1 MLSRPGRGRDLF
13 PVRIRTI
20 KPEFWESETLG
31 RVSREA
37 RLLFVGLFSCCD
49 DSGRT
54 RASSRLLA
62 SRLFPYD
69 EDAAKLLPRW
79 LGELEAEGCVRLY
92 QAEGEQFLDIPKWL
106 AHQKIDKPSPS
117 KFPEFREDSRGFE
130 KNSLGTGNREQG
142 EEQGTGNREELPLVP
157 ADPIPKKTLRMQAA
171 RPVLHLLNERSGRSF
186 RETEANLLTIAA
198 RMEEP
203 GVDFDGVM
211 AMVRRQC
218 LLWVQDPKMSE
229 FLRPETLFGKTKF
242 ESYYANRN
250 QPVPPSGSGGFR
262 DGGNS
267 AADIRRSLVAGA
279 ADTHRDSLITA
290 AKERAM
296 AESDELPI

>member
-1 MLSRPGRGRDLF
+1 M
-13 PVRIRTI
+13 RIRTI

-37 RLLFVGLFSCCD
+37 RLLLVGLFSSCD

-69 EDAAKLLPRW
+69 DDAARLLPKW
-79 LGELEAEGCVRLY
+79 LAELEAEGCVRLY

-106 AHQKIDKPSPS
+106 NHQKIDKPSPS
-117 KFPEFREDSRGFE
+117 KFPEFREDSRGFA

-142 EEQGTGNREELPLVP
+142 EEQGTGNREGLPP
-157 ADPIPKKTLRMQAA
+157 ATPEAMPKKTLRMQAA
-171 RPVLHLLNERSGRSF
+171 RPVLHLLNECSGRSF
-186 RETEANLLTIAA
+186 RETEPNLLIIAA

-203 GVDFDGVM
+203 GVDLDGIM

-218 LLWVQDPKMSE
+218 ALWGPDPKMSE

-250 QPVPPSGSGGFR
+250 QPVPTPGTGPSRNGQP
-262 DGGNS
+262 S

-279 ADTHRDSLITA
+279 EDVHRDSLETA
-290 AKERAM
+290 AREREL
-296 AESDELPI
+296 AESGKLPW